1 VLTATARRPD
11 TAIRDAVVAAATERY
26 GRRLRAIVLTGSLAR
41 GEGTFREEGAGM
53 RLLGDAELF
62 LVFRDGASLPRDAE
76 TEALARMV
84 EARIAGTVACTL
96 SLGAVGPDYLRRLAP
111 HIFAYELRTCGEVL
125 WGDPEVLDLVP
136 AFAPA
141 AIPLEDAWRLVANR
155 MVEYLDVA
163 GELGAPRLR
172 DGTPAHY
179 KTVKLYLDLATSLLL
194 FAGAYAPTYRE
205 RAARLDRLAAG
216 GGRPDLPVGLD
227 QLAERVE
234 ECTRIKL
241 GHAAGAGP
249 GDLDWQG
256 AIAATRRI
264 WRWELA
270 RLLGSDPA
278 AAADDRVTDEALLGR
293 WLGQQPVTDR
303 LRGWLSAGR
312 RLGWRQAAARWA
324 AARRRGCHA
333 SPRYCVYAAA
343 SALFFRLPELCQTPA
358 LAARADLECGVARRW
373 LPVWPARH
381 AAETPAWRAVAAAT
395 SWNYRVLLESTR
407 A

>member
-11 TAIRDAVVAAATERY
+11 AAIRDAVVAAATERY

-41 GEGTFREEGAGM
+41 GEGTFREEGTKT

-62 LVFRDGASLPRDAE
+62 LVFHDDVRVPSEQE
-76 TEALARMV
+76 TGALAAAV
-84 EARIAGTVACTL
+84 SARVAHEVACTVSL
-96 SLGAVGPDYLRRLAP
+96 SPVGPTYLRRLAP

-125 WGDPEVLDLVP
+125 WGDLEVLDLVP

-205 RAARLDRLAAG
+205 RAARLARLASG
-216 GGRPDLPVGLD
+216 GGRPDLPAGLD
-227 QLAERVE
+227 ELAERVE

-241 GHAAGAGP
+241 GHAADAGP
-249 GDLDWQG
+249 GDLDWRE
-256 AIAATRRI
+256 AIVATRQV

-270 RLLGSDPA
+270 RLTGSDPSA
-278 AAADDRVTDEALLGR
+278 TADDGVTDEALLGR
-293 WLGQQPVTDR
+293 WLGQQPVAHR

-324 AARRRGCHA
+324 AARRRGCIA

-358 LAARADLECGVARRW
+358 LAVRADLECGVARRW

-381 AAETPAWRAVAAAT
+381 AAETPAWRAAAAAT